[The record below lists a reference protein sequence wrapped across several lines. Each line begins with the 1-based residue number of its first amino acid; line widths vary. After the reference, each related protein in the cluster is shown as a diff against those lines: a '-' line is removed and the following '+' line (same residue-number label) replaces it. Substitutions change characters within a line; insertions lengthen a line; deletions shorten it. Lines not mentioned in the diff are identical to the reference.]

1 MLVGNT
7 FPYLIIVMTT
17 LFILACVVHSLVYR
31 GRYLTLTFF
40 CAAATHAIIRER
52 LILNMPAPDYVMKSV
67 FVAGIPVLS
76 VLGWIVVWYLSFA
89 WAQQLNSQRSPKTWF
104 VVYSAGMFGAAVAIT
119 VEPAFQGLGLIT
131 WRSGGV
137 LPGPWPYMIA
147 WLFQTV
153 AFLTLY
159 LVLFFGELWAKVIVL
174 FFYLLYIFC
183 DFYGLTLDQT
193 TWYTRMTMVIATWMV
208 PLASSAFSKYSH
220 HARVVDLRRDAA
232 PQDAS
237 SVTTT
242 FRFPLLGLVTY
253 FPFAVSLVMIM
264 VCVVCD
270 IKIIHKP
277 ELVFLCLPFLGL
289 SIWSFLIRP
298 SV

>member
-7 FPYLIIVMTT
+7 FPCLIIVLTT

-52 LILNMPAPDYVMKSV
+52 LILCMPVPDYVVKSV

-76 VLGWIVVWYLSFA
+76 VLGWIVAWYLSFA
-89 WAQQLNSQRSPKTWF
+89 WAQQLNSQCSGKTWF
-104 VVYSAGMFGAAVAIT
+104 VVYSAGMFGAAVALT

-131 WRSGGV
+131 WRSGGM
-137 LPGPWPYMIA
+137 WPMWPFTIL
-147 WLFQTV
+147 WLIQTV
-153 AFLTLY
+153 VFLTLY

-174 FFYLLYIFC
+174 FCYLLYIFC
-183 DFYGLTLDQT
+183 DFYGLSLNYSTFF
-193 TWYTRMTMVIATWMV
+193 TRMTMVIAAWMV
-208 PLASSAFSKYSH
+208 PLASSAFSRYSH
-220 HARVVDLRRDAA
+220 HARVVNLQRDAA

-242 FRFPLLGLVTY
+242 FRFPLRGLVNY
-253 FPFAVSLVMIM
+253 FPLAVSLVMIM
-264 VCVVCD
+264 VCVVCG

-277 ELVFLCLPFLGL
+277 ELVFMSLPFLGL

-298 SV
+298 RV